1 MMQKQMRELLVQNPL
16 SYNELLD
23 LFEDYVATIGPPILQ
38 GNAMLREEIGG
49 GEHTALG
56 HIFGVACDAEDMAK
70 RLKQIRAGHNKGSEI
85 TIPLTRG
92 DALRLEH
99 ALDETDRLFS
109 AVANAFELLHAMT
122 DTDTDGDHKAHA
134 VITLARR
141 TLSGLE
147 DRELAEL
154 RRLSVRLGEARQYQQ
169 FAQEESA

>member
-70 RLKQIRAGHNKGSEI
+70 RLKQIRAVHNKGSEI

-92 DALRLEH
+92 DVLRLEH
-99 ALDETDRLFS
+99 ALQETDRMFS
-109 AVANAFELLHAMT
+109 AVANAFELLHTMA
-122 DTDTDGDHKAHA
+122 DTDGDPKANA
-134 VITLARR
+134 VITLAQR
-141 TLSGLE
+141 TLLGL
-147 DRELAEL
+147 DDQELAEL
-154 RRLSVRLGEARQYQQ
+154 RRFSVRLGEARQYQQ
-169 FAQEESA
+169 FAQEEAA